1 MIRFLRD
8 LLTPPK
14 RIIEEIKN
22 KEIVDKIYELMSVE
36 NLDEL
41 LVNPTFKLYIL
52 NVYHTTFD
60 ELLNNVLAIKLN
72 KQLIAVNVHT
82 YFKENR
88 IRYKLERLKTLLET
102 NDIDILIKNE
112 LNEILN
118 SLLYLKDIANGKQ
131 S

>member
-1 MIRFLRD
+1 MLSFLRD

-22 KEIVDKIYELMSVE
+22 KDLVDKIYEILSVE

-41 LVNPTFKLYIL
+41 LTNPTFKLYIL
-52 NVYHTTFD
+52 NVYHSTFD
-60 ELLNNVLAIKLN
+60 ELLNNVLATRVN
-72 KQLIAVNVHT
+72 KQLIAVNVYS
-82 YFKENR
+82 YFKDNR
-88 IRYKLERLKTLLET
+88 IKYKLERLKNILEN

-118 SLLYLKDIANGKQ
+118 SLLYLKELAGGKQ

>member
-1 MIRFLRD
+1 MLSFLRD

-22 KEIVDKIYELMSVE
+22 KDLVDKIYEILSIE

-41 LVNPTFKLYIL
+41 LTNPTFKLYIL
-52 NVYHTTFD
+52 NVYHSTFD
-60 ELLNNVLAIKLN
+60 ELLNNVLATRVN
-72 KQLIAVNVHT
+72 KQIIAVNVYS
-82 YFKENR
+82 YFKDNR
-88 IRYKLERLKTLLET
+88 IKYKLERLKNILEN

-118 SLLYLKDIANGKQ
+118 SLLYLKELADGKQ

>member
-1 MIRFLRD
+1 MLSFLRD

-22 KEIVDKIYELMSVE
+22 KDLVDKIYEILSVE

-41 LVNPTFKLYIL
+41 LTNPTFKLYIL
-52 NVYHTTFD
+52 NVYHSTFD
-60 ELLNNVLAIKLN
+60 ELLNNVLATRVN
-72 KQLIAVNVHT
+72 KQLIAVNVYS
-82 YFKENR
+82 YFKDNR
-88 IRYKLERLKTLLET
+88 IKYKLERLKNILEN

-118 SLLYLKDIANGKQ
+118 SLLYLKELADGKQ